1 MRLFLIFCTSLLL
14 TFSCVTTKK
23 TVCDVGWDENNYLVT
38 QKGLINAG
46 KSEEPMRIWLI
57 TNKEDSILLRT
68 KSKNINLDKDLETT
82 KLLSKRLLAT
92 VQDPANA
99 GVGIA
104 APQVGI
110 LKNMIVVQRYDKK
123 GFPFETYVNPTIK
136 QYSKKTQ
143 FCLEGC
149 LSIPKKMDTT
159 KNRAYAILLEY
170 DKLDGTHEIEMIEAF
185 TAVIFQHE
193 IDHLNGILFIDHLD
207 IEIEEAEERLKKEKQ
222 K

>member
-14 TFSCVTTKK
+14 VFSCVTTKK
-23 TVCDVGWDENNYLVT
+23 TVCDVGWEENNYLVS
-38 QKGLINAG
+38 QKDLINKG
-46 KSEEPMRIWLI
+46 KESEAMRIWLI
-57 TNKEDSILLRT
+57 TNKEDSVLLRT
-68 KSKNINLDKDLETT
+68 KCKNINLNNDLETS
-82 KLLSKRLLAT
+82 KLLAKRMLAT
-92 VQDPANA
+92 VQDPKNA

-136 QYSKKTQ
+136 QYSTKTQ

-149 LSIPKKMDTT
+149 LSIPDKMDTT

-170 DKLDGTHEIEMIEAF
+170 DKLDGTHEIEMVEAF

-193 IDHLNGILFIDHLD
+193 IDHLNGILFTDHLD
-207 IEIEEAEERLKKEKQ
+207 IEIEEAEERLRKEKQ

>member
-1 MRLFLIFCTSLLL
+1 MRFLVLSFVSLLL
-14 TFSCVTTKK
+14 IISCVSKK
-23 TVCDVGWDENNYLVT
+23 NNSNNGSYLD
-38 QKGLINAG
+38 KYYLINQKQLISSG
-46 KSEEPMRIWLI
+46 KVDEPMKLFLI
-57 TNKEDSILLRT
+57 TNKSDSVLLRS
-68 KSKNINLDKDLETT
+68 KSRRINLQDDLETT
-82 KLLSKRLLAT
+82 QLLSKRLLAT
-92 VQDPANA
+92 VQDPKNA

-110 LKNMIVVQRYDKK
+110 LKQMIVVQRYDKE
-123 GFPFETYVNPTIK
+123 GFPFETYINPTIK

-149 LSIPKKMDTT
+149 LSIPDKLDTT

-170 DKLDGTHEIEMIEAF
+170 DRMDGSHEIEMVEAF

-193 IDHLNGILFIDHLD
+193 IDHLNGILFTDHLD
-207 IEIEEAEERLKKEKQ
+207 LEIKEAEERIRKEKQ